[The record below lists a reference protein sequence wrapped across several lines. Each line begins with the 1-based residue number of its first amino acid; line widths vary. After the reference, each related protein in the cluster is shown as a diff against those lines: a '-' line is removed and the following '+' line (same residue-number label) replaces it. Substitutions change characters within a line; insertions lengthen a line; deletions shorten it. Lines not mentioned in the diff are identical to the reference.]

1 MPMTD
6 TRKVRPVAPLDA
18 ERAEGDGWNV
28 RFPRAGSQRATP
40 SDVYLWWADAAFAA
54 AFMPAEL
61 FDAVLDGARLV
72 GHAWLVW
79 DASPSGTDEEDDAET
94 ALLDAAQNAYVAVR
108 AYDAHTKG
116 A

>member
-1 MPMTD
+1 VPD
-6 TRKVRPVAPLDA
+6 IRKVRHVAPLDA
-18 ERAEGDGWNV
+18 MQRSVNGQTGWHVGIPGDPDCDIETDGYWFWNAE
-28 RFPRAGSQRATP
+28 
-40 SDVYLWWADAAFAA
+40 FAA

-61 FDAVLDGARLV
+61 LDAVLDAARVV

-108 AYDAHTKG
+108 AYDAHRQDT
-116 A
+116 

>member
-40 SDVYLWWADAAFAA
+40 SDVYLWWSDAKFAA

-61 FDAVLDGARLV
+61 FDDVLNAARVEILDHTC
-72 GHAWLVW
+72 GNPAY
-79 DASPSGTDEEDDAET
+79 GTPGYCDMCI
-94 ALLDAAQNAYVAVR
+94 AVR